1 MASFS
6 ASEPSDPAAIGLSR
20 LSLLDRYLTIWI
32 FLAMAIGVVSG
43 HFWPR
48 ISDFTNS
55 LAIGSTSIPIAVGL
69 ILMMYPPLAKVRYEE
84 LAEVFLN
91 WKILT
96 LSLAQNWL
104 IGPLLMFFLAI
115 IFLRDQP
122 EFMAGVILIG
132 TARCIAMVIVWNELA
147 RGDSQY
153 AAGLVALNS
162 IFQIFFY
169 SAYAFIFITI
179 LPPWFGLKGLEVDIT
194 IGEIAKSVAIYLGIP
209 FFLGIFSRIVCI
221 RTMGRL
227 WFEHDFIPRI
237 SPLTLIAL
245 IFTIMV
251 MFSLKGGVIVDI
263 PLDVV
268 RIAIPLSIY
277 FVAMFL
283 ISFYMGKR
291 IGVDYSKTT
300 AVALT
305 AASNN
310 FELAIAVAVG
320 VFGIGSG
327 QALAAVVGPLVE
339 VPVLIGLV
347 NVALY
352 FQRRFF
358 IPAAG

>member
-1 MASFS
+1 MAV
-6 ASEPSDPAAIGLSR
+6 
-20 LSLLDRYLTIWI
+20 
-32 FLAMAIGVVSG
+32 GVASG
-43 HFWPR
+43 HFWPK

-55 LAIGSTSIPIAVGL
+55 LTIGSTSVPFAAGL

-84 LAEVFLN
+84 LGEVFRN
-91 WKILT
+91 WKILS
-96 LSLAQNWL
+96 LSLTQNWL
-104 IGPLLMFFLAI
+104 IGPVLMFLLAI
-115 IFLRDQP
+115 VFLRDQP

-147 RGDSQY
+147 KGDSQY

-162 IFQIFFY
+162 IFQILFY
-169 SAYAFIFITI
+169 SAYAFVFITI

-194 IGEIAKSVAIYLGIP
+194 IADIAKSVALYLGIP
-209 FFLGIFSRIVCI
+209 FASGIVTRSVLIS
-221 RTMGRL
+221 TMGRI
-227 WFEHDFIPRI
+227 WFERIFIPKI
-237 SPLTLIAL
+237 SPLTLVAL
-245 IFTIMV
+245 IFTILV
-251 MFSLKGGVIVDI
+251 MFSLKGDVIVDI

-268 RIAIPLSIY
+268 KIAIPLSIY
-277 FVAMFL
+277 FVVMFL
-283 ISFYMGKR
+283 ISFYMGKSM
-291 IGVDYSKTT
+291 GVDYSKTT

-352 FQRRFF
+352 FQRRYFMVNQS
-358 IPAAG
+358 